1 MLEMPAGDRHHA
13 HPIPEA
19 IAYMELDLKM
29 TIQHLSAYCR
39 QEVKSMRKIKHWQ
52 DAVNA
57 VIGFAL
63 ILSPLALKYVDES
76 VATTNAVVIG
86 LALVATALGAMLT
99 PKAWEEWTE
108 AILGLWM
115 VLSPWLLG
123 FSTHMLAMYMAVASG
138 VLVVLFAL
146 WTLATD
152 KDFALPKSMQP

>member
-1 MLEMPAGDRHHA
+1 
-13 HPIPEA
+13 
-19 IAYMELDLKM
+19 
-29 TIQHLSAYCR
+29 
-39 QEVKSMRKIKHWQ
+39 MRKIKHWQ

-57 VIGFAL
+57 VLGFAL
-63 ILSPLALKYVDES
+63 ILSPVALGYADES

-86 LALVATALGAMLT
+86 LALAAAALGAMLT

-115 VLSPWLLG
+115 VISPWVLG
-123 FSTHMLAMYMAVASG
+123 FNTHMMAMYAAVASG

-152 KDFALPKSMQP
+152 KDFSLPKSMQP